1 MIDKHPDGHAA
12 TAGYRPLWHQLR
24 ERRGSDAAALVLDDP
39 GLRRRVTWRELADDV
54 EMLALGLKDAGVRPG
69 QRVGVSIPPGVELTL
84 SLFAVLRLGGVAVLA
99 DPRLG
104 ARGLDRALRGAE
116 LDHLLGTPVAAR
128 AARVRGWTANRYLVR
143 TPFDRVITANERRL
157 LGLRGVFLEILDHGR
172 ELVAGGVALPEEPD
186 PDDDALVVFQAA
198 GSLRPNGVVYTH
210 RTLAAMCEATT
221 QVVPLDH
228 DHGLV
233 AGFAPAALLAL
244 AVGAPAVIPGT
255 GRPGTLTGSQLARAA
270 RRVPSPALAV
280 SPAGLASVVA
290 TAGRLAPDERDALTR
305 LRRVVVGGAPVT
317 AGELAR
323 AARLLGEP
331 EMHAP
336 YGMAGLLPL
345 TDLTLPELRAAT
357 ASSADGAGGGTC
369 VGRPV
374 PGARVGIVPLDHLGA
389 PVGDAVSTP
398 GVTGEVVGTA
408 PHLRDRYL
416 LPAAEQARAQTLVG
430 WHRTG
435 DLGHLDA
442 EGRLWL
448 EGRVGHEI
456 TTENGVVTPIAL
468 EIALRAIP
476 GVTAACVVGVGPR
489 GAQDVVAVLETDP
502 RRHRGARAKAS
513 RAPRGLTAA
522 ARAAVAGAVA
532 AEAAVA
538 GSGPVPVRLD
548 AVLRMPR
555 IPVDVRYGA
564 QVQRAAVAHR
574 ARVVLGR
581 TTLGE

>member
-1 MIDKHPDGHAA
+1 MSDEQPGTSVAV
-12 TAGYRPLWHQLR
+12 GEYRPLWHALR
-24 ERRGSDAAALVLDDP
+24 ERRNSDAAALVLDDP

-54 EMLALGLKDAGVRPG
+54 EMLALGLSDVGVRPG
-69 QRVGVSIPPGVELTL
+69 QRVGVSVPPGIELTL
-84 SLFAVLRLGGVAVLA
+84 SLFAVLRVGAVAVLA

-143 TPFDRVITANERRL
+143 TPFERVITANERRL

-172 ELVAGGVALPEEPD
+172 ELVAGGVALPAEPD

-210 RTLAAMCEATT
+210 RTLSAMCRAATH
-221 QVVPLDH
+221 VAPIDH
-228 DHGLV
+228 THGLV

-244 AVGAPAVIPGT
+244 AVGAPTVIPGD
-255 GRPGTLTGSQLARAA
+255 GRPGALTAPQLARAA
-270 RRVPSPALAV
+270 RRVPSPTLAV
-280 SPAGLASVVA
+280 SPAGLASVVG
-290 TAGRLAPDERDALTR
+290 TAGRLSPDERDALTR

-317 AGELAR
+317 AEELSR
-323 AARLLGEP
+323 ASQLLGGP

-336 YGMAGLLPL
+336 YGMAGLLPF
-345 TDLTLPELRAAT
+345 TDLTLPDLRAAAAST
-357 ASSADGAGGGTC
+357 ARGAGGGTC

-374 PGARVGIVPLDHLGA
+374 PGAEVAVVPLDHLGA
-389 PVGDAVSTP
+389 PAGGPVTTP

-416 LPAAEQARAQTLVG
+416 LPAAEQARAQMLTG

-435 DLGHLDA
+435 DLGHLDV

-448 EGRVGHEI
+448 EGRVGNEI
-456 TTENGVVTPIAL
+456 TTPDGVVTPVAL
-468 EIALRAIP
+468 EVALRSIP
-476 GVTAACVVGVGPR
+476 GVVAACVVGVGPR
-489 GAQDVVAVLETDP
+489 GAQDVVAVLQTDP
-502 RRHRGARAKAS
+502 RSHRGARAAAS
-513 RAPRGLTAA
+513 RAPKGLIAA
-522 ARAAVAGAVA
+522 ARAAVAGLLP
-532 AEAAVA
+532 
-538 GSGPVPVRLD
+538 GSASLD
-548 AVLRMPR
+548 AVLRMPV

-581 TTLGE
+581 TTLGA